1 VSADDGGPGR
11 REVAYRLFAAEYDD
25 ADFSYSES
33 DEERAPNYVV
43 TPSGARVNRLFV
55 VGVLTELERV
65 NEDVLRARIVDPTGA
80 FVVYAGQYQP
90 DALAFLERA
99 EPPTFV
105 ALTGKARTFKPD
117 DADTVYT
124 SVRPESI
131 NEVDAETRD
140 RWVVQTAEQTLHR
153 VATMADALGR
163 AERGDDLAA
172 ALAADGVDESLASG
186 TALALE
192 HYGTTPTYLDA
203 LREAALDAAR
213 VVAGDREEVEGLSVA
228 PDAEGSTTLAA
239 LTALDSPAGETGGAA
254 EADTELATSASE
266 ATGDTATADSS
277 PAPTESDDTPPTGQT
292 DAEPGTEQADTEPA
306 ERESTETT
314 VLSSET
320 ADQTSEPETIETVT
334 ETTTTDAGGSGPDAE
349 TDEADAGDDIGDFEG
364 GEFELE
370 DDERERIEEEYGTDF
385 STGTEVEE
393 PGEADIETPDPE
405 DLDEEAAGTPTAES
419 TAATDSAAADPE
431 PEPADTETVD
441 AEPGNQVTGEGAE
454 PEPDEST
461 ESEPPESPEET
472 ATDPEAG
479 ADEGTADV
487 TDVDLTDAAMDA
499 MRELDEGDGADH
511 DDVVASVVEE
521 HGADPE
527 AVEEA
532 IQDAL
537 MDGRCYEPADA
548 RLKPI

>member
-1 VSADDGGPGR
+1 MSSTEDGGPGR

-55 VGVLTELERV
+55 VGVLTELEQV

-90 DALAFLERA
+90 EALAFLERA

-105 ALTGKARTFKPD
+105 ALTGKARTFQPD

-153 VATMADALGR
+153 VTTMADALGR

-172 ALAADGVDESLASG
+172 ALAADGTDESHASG

-192 HYGTTPTYLDA
+192 HYGTTPTYLGA

-228 PDAEGSTTLAA
+228 PDAEGSTTLADLA
-239 LTALDSPAGETGGAA
+239 ALDSPVGETG
-254 EADTELATSASE
+254 EAVETEPEISASE
-266 ATGDTATADSS
+266 TTDDTVTADSS
-277 PAPTESDDTPPTGQT
+277 PEPTEREETMSAEQT
-292 DAEPGTEQADTEPA
+292 ETEPA
-306 ERESTETT
+306 ADRTDTDSTQADSTETT
-314 VLSSET
+314 LSSSEP
-320 ADQTSEPETIETVT
+320 ADSTSEPETAETVT
-334 ETTTTDAGGSGPDAE
+334 ETTAADADGSDVDADLTDVGGSD
-349 TDEADAGDDIGDFEG
+349 TDGDDDIGDFEG

-385 STGTEVEE
+385 STGTEVED
-393 PGEADIETPDPE
+393 PGKADIETPDPE
-405 DLDEEAAGTPTAES
+405 DLDEEAAETPPVES
-419 TAATDSAAADPE
+419 TAGTDSATPDPE
-431 PEPADTETVD
+431 PEPTD
-441 AEPGNQVTGEGAE
+441 AEPADADAGEQAPVEDAE
-454 PEPDEST
+454 PEPPETDEAAVT
-461 ESEPPESPEET
+461 ESD
-472 ATDPEAG
+472 ADAG
-479 ADEGTADV
+479 GDTADV
-487 TDVDLTDAAMDA
+487 AGVDLTDAAMDA

-511 DDVVASVVEE
+511 DDVVASVAEE
-521 HGADPE
+521 YGANPD

-548 RLKPI
+548 TLKPI